1 MSYVAMGIF
10 DGLNAQK
17 NRASRTSARI
27 PVEVRVDARL
37 ARDGATHSIL
47 LEDLSAGG
55 ARISTPIKLTK
66 SDVLT
71 ILVETAFGVKIQ
83 AVCRIVSIRPRSGQL
98 HIDYGVR
105 FVGLREQD
113 AEALRR
119 YVAAQLRLKSDGAV
133 AYSSARFR

>member
-1 MSYVAMGIF
+1 MGIF

-17 NRASRTSARI
+17 SRSCRSSARI

-37 ARDGATHSIL
+37 ARDGAVHSVL
-47 LEDLSAGG
+47 LEDLAAGG
-55 ARISTPIKLTK
+55 ARISTPMRLSK

-71 ILVETAFGVKIQ
+71 IIVETAYGVKIQ
-83 AVCRIVSIRPRSGQL
+83 AVCRIVSTRPRQGQL

-119 YVAAQLRLKSDGAV
+119 YVAAQLRLKADGGT

>member
-1 MSYVAMGIF
+1 MGIF
-10 DGLNAQK
+10 DGLNTQK
-17 NRASRTSARI
+17 SRSSRSSARI

-37 ARDGATHSIL
+37 ARDGAVHSVL
-47 LEDLSAGG
+47 LEDLAAGG
-55 ARISTPIKLTK
+55 ARISTPMRLSK

-71 ILVETAFGVKIQ
+71 IIVETAYGVKIQ
-83 AVCRIVSIRPRSGQL
+83 AVCRIVSIRPRQGQL

-119 YVAAQLRLKSDGAV
+119 YVAAQLRLKAEGGV

>member
-1 MSYVAMGIF
+1 MGIF

-17 NRASRTSARI
+17 SRASRSSARI

-37 ARDGATHSIL
+37 ARDGAVHSVL
-47 LEDLSAGG
+47 LEDLAAGG
-55 ARISTPIKLTK
+55 ARISTPMRLSK

-71 ILVETAFGVKIQ
+71 IIVETAYGVKIQ
-83 AVCRIVSIRPRSGQL
+83 AVCRIVSIRPRQGQL

-105 FVGLREQD
+105 FVGLRELD

-119 YVAAQLRLKSDGAV
+119 YVAAQLRLKADGGT

>member
-1 MSYVAMGIF
+1 MGIF
-10 DGLNAQK
+10 DGLNTQK
-17 NRASRTSARI
+17 NRSSRSSARI

-37 ARDGATHSIL
+37 ARDGAVHSVL
-47 LEDLSAGG
+47 LEDLAAGG
-55 ARISTPIKLTK
+55 ARISTPMRLSK

-71 ILVETAFGVKIQ
+71 IIVETAYGVKIQ
-83 AVCRIVSIRPRSGQL
+83 AVCRIVSIRPRQGQL

-119 YVAAQLRLKSDGAV
+119 YVAAQLRLKAEGGV

>member
-1 MSYVAMGIF
+1 MGIF
-10 DGLNAQK
+10 DGLNSNK
-17 NRASRTSARI
+17 SRTSRSSARI
-27 PVEVRVDARL
+27 PIEVRVDARL
-37 ARDGATHSIL
+37 ARDGAIHSVL

-55 ARISTPIKLTK
+55 ARISTPMRLSK

-71 ILVETAFGVKIQ
+71 IVVETAYGVKIQ
-83 AVCRIVSIRPRSGQL
+83 AVCRIVSIRPRQGQL

-119 YVAAQLRLKSDGAV
+119 YVAAQLRQKAEGGTT
-133 AYSSARFR
+133 YSSARFR

>member
-1 MSYVAMGIF
+1 MGIF

-17 NRASRTSARI
+17 SRASRSSARI

-37 ARDGATHSIL
+37 ARDGAVHSVL
-47 LEDLSAGG
+47 LEDLAAGG
-55 ARISTPIKLTK
+55 ARISTPMRLSK

-71 ILVETAFGVKIQ
+71 IIVETAYGVKIQ
-83 AVCRIVSIRPRSGQL
+83 AVCRIVSTRPRQGQL

-119 YVAAQLRLKSDGAV
+119 YVAAQLRLKADGGT

>member
-1 MSYVAMGIF
+1 MGIF

-17 NRASRTSARI
+17 SRASRSSARI

-37 ARDGATHSIL
+37 ARDGAVHSVL
-47 LEDLSAGG
+47 LEDLAAGG
-55 ARISTPIKLTK
+55 ARISTPMRLSK

-71 ILVETAFGVKIQ
+71 IIVETAYGVKIQ
-83 AVCRIVSIRPRSGQL
+83 AVCRIVSIRPRHGQL

-119 YVAAQLRLKSDGAV
+119 YVAA
-133 AYSSARFR
+133 

>member
-1 MSYVAMGIF
+1 MGIF

-17 NRASRTSARI
+17 NRSSRTSARI

-37 ARDGATHSIL
+37 ARDGAVHSVL

-55 ARISTPIKLTK
+55 ARISTPMKLTK

-71 ILVETAFGVKIQ
+71 IVVETAFGVKIQ
-83 AVCRIVSIRPRSGQL
+83 AVCRIISVRPRQGQL

-119 YVAAQLRLKSDGAV
+119 YVAAQLRLKAEGGT

>member
-1 MSYVAMGIF
+1 MGIF

-17 NRASRTSARI
+17 SPACRSSARI

-37 ARDGATHSIL
+37 ARDGAVHSVL
-47 LEDLSAGG
+47 LEDLAAGG
-55 ARISTPIKLTK
+55 ARISTPMRLSK

-71 ILVETAFGVKIQ
+71 IIVETAYGVKIQ
-83 AVCRIVSIRPRSGQL
+83 AVCRIVSIRPRQGQL

-119 YVAAQLRLKSDGAV
+119 YVAAQLRLKADGGT

>member
-1 MSYVAMGIF
+1 MGIF

-17 NRASRTSARI
+17 SRSSRTSARI

-37 ARDGATHSIL
+37 ARDGAVHSVL

-55 ARISTPIKLTK
+55 ARISSPMKLTK

-71 ILVETAFGVKIQ
+71 IVVETAYGVKIQ
-83 AVCRIVSIRPRSGQL
+83 AVCRIVSIRPRQGQL
-98 HIDYGVR
+98 HVDYGVR

-119 YVAAQLRLKSDGAV
+119 YVAAQLRLKAEGGTT
-133 AYSSARFR
+133 YSSARFR